1 MSADTARAIEELARV
16 LDRALGLNATSPVPS
31 PLENISM
38 EIKDAGRN
46 IASSL
51 DGVAEALNNIADA
64 IKGID
69 IGIDLE

>member
-16 LDRALGLNATSPVPS
+16 LDRALGLNPASPHPG
-31 PLENISM
+31 PLENISI
-38 EIKDAGRN
+38 EVKDAGRN

-51 DGVAEALNNIADA
+51 DGVAEALNNIAEA

-69 IGIDLE
+69 IGVDLE